1 MSILSAAKLATGQL
15 IERPDAARTS
25 VPSLGVDAGILDK
38 VEQD

>member
-1 MSILSAAKLATGQL
+1 MSILSAAKLATEL